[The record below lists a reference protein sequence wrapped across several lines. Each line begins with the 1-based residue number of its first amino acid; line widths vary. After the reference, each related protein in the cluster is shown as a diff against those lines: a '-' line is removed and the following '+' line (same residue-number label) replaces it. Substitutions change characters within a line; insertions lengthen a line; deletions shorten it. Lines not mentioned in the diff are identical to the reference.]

1 MPQYDKELTIA
12 ARTYIKRLEKASF
25 TAILDSDT
33 FREYSV
39 KINILKANNPLGNL
53 VIYYKPSKKSFSL
66 RSHEINVKTYENELH
81 AIWENH
87 DVKTSIEIYIDGSF
101 MSEKIG
107 WASVILKDGEVIE
120 ELSGELLNKNLL
132 PMRQVSGELHAA
144 MEAVLWC
151 RKNNI
156 KEFSLFFDYTGIRD
170 WAEKNWRAKNEYTQA
185 YRDFMEKFKDI
196 KIHWEK
202 VAAHS
207 GNHWNERA
215 DELAK
220 AATKR

>member
-1 MPQYDKELTIA
+1 
-12 ARTYIKRLEKASF
+12 
-25 TAILDSDT
+25 
-33 FREYSV
+33 
-39 KINILKANNPLGNL
+39 
-53 VIYYKPSKKSFSL
+53 
-66 RSHEINVKTYENELH
+66 
-81 AIWENH
+81 
-87 DVKTSIEIYIDGSF
+87 
-101 MSEKIG
+101 
-107 WASVILKDGEVIE
+107 
-120 ELSGELLNKNLL
+120 
-132 PMRQVSGELHAA
+132 
-144 MEAVLWC
+144 
-151 RKNNI
+151 I

-207 GNHWNERA
+207 GNRWNERA